1 MTVNELVLKL
11 NLTPLVLPDG
21 GREITGCYAGDLLS
35 WVMSRAKAGNLWFT
49 IMNHM
54 NVLAVASLA
63 DVAAVVLAEGETLGE
78 KELAVAGERGINVLT
93 SGKSVYELCV
103 EAGGLNLRG
112 AARAFGG
119 ENP

>member
-35 WVMSRAKAGNLWFT
+35 WVMSRVKAGNLWFT

-78 KELAVAGERGINVLT
+78 KELAVAGERGINVLA

-103 EAGGLNLRG
+103 EAGGLNLRS